1 MKYKEIFNELS
12 NGKIGEIYNISK
24 EINFNNLTYHF
35 AGSNIAPINC
45 IRGSMCIYNELKN
58 GNISTEKIEEDQK
71 QFKSKL
77 NEITLKNKKYNLY
90 NSRDKVIKFYNDY
103 AKIISE
109 AMYKTKQGTAL
120 KILTPKQ
127 MLQRLLTAIPEVKAG
142 NNS

>member
-45 IRGSMCIYNELKN
+45 IRGSMRIYNELKN

>member
-12 NGKIGEIYNISK
+12 NEKIGEIYNISK

-45 IRGSMCIYNELKN
+45 IRGSMRIYNELKN